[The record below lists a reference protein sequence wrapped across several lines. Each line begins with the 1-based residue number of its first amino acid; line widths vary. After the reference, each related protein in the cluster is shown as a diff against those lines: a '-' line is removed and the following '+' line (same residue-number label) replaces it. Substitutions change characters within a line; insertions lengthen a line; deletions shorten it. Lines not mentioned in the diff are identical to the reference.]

1 MKKILYV
8 SFDGMTDALGQSQVI
23 PYMIGLTKLGHSIT
37 ILSCEKPGKLKEHG
51 DKIKKLLVKEKI
63 EWNYHLFSSKP
74 PLLSKFF
81 DFYKMKSKAI
91 KLQQKVSFDI
101 VHCRSYLSSMVGMHL
116 QKKYGL
122 KFIFDMRGF
131 WVNERVDGGLWNLKN
146 PLYSKI
152 YNSLK
157 RFEKKAMIGAD
168 AIICLTKTG
177 IKEME
182 TWDYVNEDVKKK
194 IHHITTCCDIKDYK
208 NSFGKRKEKI
218 FDEQNINFIY
228 IGSIGPWH
236 SFDLLSLF
244 IKTVY
249 LNFSGSKFKLIVNSG
264 AEQMLGFIR
273 ENGMDEKR
281 IILKSVPHRQIPIE
295 LEDTD
300 IAFFFIPIQ
309 YSKIASS
316 PTKMGEM
323 LSAGLPIIT
332 GDKIGD
338 VTELIE
344 CNKIGEV
351 LTKFT
356 EVEIVASV
364 YKIVQQYKTEKDNMM
379 NRCIETAES
388 YFSIEKGIKKY
399 AEIYESL

>member
-23 PYMIGLTKLGHSIT
+23 PYMIGLTKLGYKVT
-37 ILSCEKPGKLKEHG
+37 ILSCEKANKLNEHG
-51 DKIKKLLVKEKI
+51 EAIKNLFAKENI
-63 EWNYHLFSSKP
+63 EWHYHLFSTKP
-74 PLLSKFF
+74 PLVSKLY
-81 DFYKMKSKAI
+81 DLYVINAKAK
-91 KLQQKVSFDI
+91 KLQKQKSFDI
-101 VHCRSYLSSMVGMHL
+101 VHCRSYMSAMVGMRL
-116 QKKYGL
+116 QNKYGL

-146 PLYSKI
+146 PIYSRI
-152 YNSLK
+152 YGALK
-157 RFEKKAMIGAD
+157 NFERKAITNAD
-168 AIICLTKTG
+168 AIICLTKAG
-177 IKEME
+177 IRDMG
-182 TWDYVNEDVKKK
+182 TWSYIDDKVKKK
-194 IHHITTCCDIKDYK
+194 IHHITTCCDINAYK
-208 NSFGKRKEKI
+208 NSFENRKTRV
-218 FDEQNINFIY
+218 FDELNMDFIY

-249 LNFSGSKFKLIVNSG
+249 NNFSSSKFKLIINSG
-264 AEQMLGFIR
+264 AEQMKSFIQ
-273 ENGMDEKR
+273 ENKMDESR
-281 IILKSVPHRQIPIE
+281 IILKSVPHRQIPTE
-295 LEDTD
+295 LTDTD
-300 IAFFFIPIQ
+300 IAFFFIPKQ

-344 CNKIGEV
+344 DNNIGVILKE
-351 LTKFT
+351 FT
-356 EVEIVASV
+356 EVEIVNAV
-364 YKIVQQYKTEKDNMM
+364 KKIVEQNKVEKDNMM
-379 NRCIETAES
+379 NRCIATAED
-388 YFSIEKGIKKY
+388 YFSIEKGIKNY